1 LSGTYIFKLI
11 KDSLSILECDL
22 YDDDPIFVYGASSET
37 VFEGRKT
44 VFCFSSLLDRVVE
57 KSFNDVSE
65 LRGLLQNAKE
75 QVALGVLP
83 TPTSS
88 GLVEIQHILKSLEAN
103 WGIIANEDEKVI
115 EGCEIAGLV
124 AINNLLVHFEKC
136 YKTLESGASPTLH
149 LVIPHIHRL
158 RKYCAGESRHA
169 VEMDLK
175 RTLIDN
181 FDWMVMP
188 HITKYHMM
196 AHFLFPP
203 TNKLLQFRQEEREE
217 TIGSCQEFMK
227 RYYSSEY
234 PERVEQILI
243 KGEGELV
250 RERDIE
256 PVDDLFSDFVAVDC
270 QEDRIAKEIREYQA
284 IQMAYTEGFN
294 VLEWWH
300 SKREHFPL
308 LFKTSCQILSVPA
321 TKEPSTLVFAQASSL
336 IKDPACSMDELH
348 RIMFLKANVGET
360 TV

>member
-1 LSGTYIFKLI
+1 
-11 KDSLSILECDL
+11 
-22 YDDDPIFVYGASSET
+22 
-37 VFEGRKT
+37 
-44 VFCFSSLLDRVVE
+44 
-57 KSFNDVSE
+57 
-65 LRGLLQNAKE
+65 
-75 QVALGVLP
+75 
-83 TPTSS
+83 
-88 GLVEIQHILKSLEAN
+88 
-103 WGIIANEDEKVI
+103 
-115 EGCEIAGLV
+115 
-124 AINNLLVHFEKC
+124 
-136 YKTLESGASPTLH
+136 
-149 LVIPHIHRL
+149 
-158 RKYCAGESRHA
+158 
-169 VEMDLK
+169 
-175 RTLIDN
+175 
-181 FDWMVMP
+181 MP
-188 HITKYHMM
+188 YITKYHMM

-227 RYYSSEY
+227 RYCSSEY

-348 RIMFLKANVGET
+348 RVMFLKTNVGET